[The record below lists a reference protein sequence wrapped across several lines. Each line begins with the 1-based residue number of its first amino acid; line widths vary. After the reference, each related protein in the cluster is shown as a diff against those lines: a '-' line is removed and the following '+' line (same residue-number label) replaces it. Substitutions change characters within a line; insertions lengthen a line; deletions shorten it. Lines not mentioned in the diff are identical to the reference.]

1 MLQNIKKGLFLL
13 VALLTVFSASAYSFS
28 AVNDDGVTIYY
39 NVTYSTSPYTVAVT
53 YMNTSYNSY
62 SGDIKIPSTVTSS
75 NKTYS
80 VTSIEINA
88 FYNCSSLTSVTIPNT
103 VTSIGDQVFSQCSSL
118 TSVTIPKT
126 VTSIGIAAFSGCS
139 SLTSV
144 TIPESVTSIEMHAFN
159 GCIGL
164 TSVTIP
170 ESVTSI
176 GNYAFSNCS
185 GLTSMTI
192 PESVTSIGDGA
203 FSSCRGLTSVT
214 IPNSVTSIGYGA
226 FSSCIG
232 LTSVTIPESVTSIG
246 YGAFSSC
253 RGLTSFYGKYAS
265 EDNRCLIKDKA
276 LIAFAPS
283 GLTSYAIPESVTT
296 IGYEVFSGCR
306 DLTYVAIPE
315 SVTSIEGRA
324 FSDCSGLTSMTIPES
339 VTSIGDE
346 AFSFCSGLTSV
357 TIPNSVTSI
366 GDMVFMRCSG
376 LTSVTIPNSVTL
388 IGPSAFS
395 DCSGLT
401 SVTIPNSVT
410 FIGSFAFSY
419 CSGLT
424 SVTISES
431 VTSIG
436 NNAFYNCSKLKTVV
450 NYSALDIVKGATS
463 NGYVAYYADQVITG
477 IRAESITLN
486 KTSVKLKAGDTET
499 LVATVLP
506 ENTTDKT
513 VTWASSDEAIATVD
527 SEGKVSAVGIGTAT
541 ITATCGDVS
550 ATCEVTVSPVPA
562 ESVTLNKASLELLI
576 GGSETLVATVKPDD
590 TTYKTI
596 TWTSSNEAIATIDSD
611 GKVTAIALGTA
622 TITAT
627 CGSVSATCEVTVN
640 PVPAE
645 SITLDKIE
653 AEILVGYSVTLT
665 ATVLPDDTTFKTVT
679 WTSSDE
685 DIATVDENGT
695 VTGIGVG
702 STTITATCGSVY
714 ATCDITVNPVPAES
728 VTLNAE
734 SIELKEGE
742 SVKILATV
750 YPEETTFKDIEWSSS
765 DDEIATV
772 DNDGNVTAVS
782 EGSATIT
789 ATCGEVYAT
798 CVVIVTAESGIEN
811 VKADGNGRYIVWNMQ
826 GTKILDPE
834 NAKDIRYLPEGFYII
849 NGTKVLLK

>member
-1 MLQNIKKGLFLL
+1 M
-13 VALLTVFSASAYSFS
+13 
-28 AVNDDGVTIYY
+28 
-39 NVTYSTSPYTVAVT
+39 
-53 YMNTSYNSY
+53 
-62 SGDIKIPSTVTSS
+62 
-75 NKTYS
+75 
-80 VTSIEINA
+80 
-88 FYNCSSLTSVTIPNT
+88 
-103 VTSIGDQVFSQCSSL
+103 
-118 TSVTIPKT
+118 
-126 VTSIGIAAFSGCS
+126 
-139 SLTSV
+139 
-144 TIPESVTSIEMHAFN
+144 
-159 GCIGL
+159 
-164 TSVTIP
+164 
-170 ESVTSI
+170 
-176 GNYAFSNCS
+176 
-185 GLTSMTI
+185 
-192 PESVTSIGDGA
+192 
-203 FSSCRGLTSVT
+203 
-214 IPNSVTSIGYGA
+214 
-226 FSSCIG
+226 
-232 LTSVTIPESVTSIG
+232 
-246 YGAFSSC
+246 
-253 RGLTSFYGKYAS
+253 
-265 EDNRCLIKDKA
+265 
-276 LIAFAPS
+276 
-283 GLTSYAIPESVTT
+283 
-296 IGYEVFSGCR
+296 
-306 DLTYVAIPE
+306 
-315 SVTSIEGRA
+315 
-324 FSDCSGLTSMTIPES
+324 
-339 VTSIGDE
+339 
-346 AFSFCSGLTSV
+346 
-357 TIPNSVTSI
+357 
-366 GDMVFMRCSG
+366 
-376 LTSVTIPNSVTL
+376 
-388 IGPSAFS
+388 
-395 DCSGLT
+395 
-401 SVTIPNSVT
+401 
-410 FIGSFAFSY
+410 
-419 CSGLT
+419 
-424 SVTISES
+424 
-431 VTSIG
+431 
-436 NNAFYNCSKLKTVV
+436 V

-486 KTSVKLKAGDTET
+486 KTSLKLKAGDTET

-789 ATCGEVYAT
+789 ATCGEAYAT

-826 GTKILDPE
+826 GTKILDTE